1 LRRELCQL
9 DSLIAVSAIEAGCWG
24 WRWRWRAIRVSAIAW
39 LGGGFCGLRVSLLR
53 NPPSEAVRFIISESK
68 EILQWLFGSNLLLT
82 LLRMSFLG
90 IIYVYIVFST
100 CLDSEA
106 VLVRFI
112 EDFNYSF
119 IVILNQSSVMHQL
132 NASFCQLSCSTLCPV
147 IHHSKLFATFCI
159 SHGNC

>member
-1 LRRELCQL
+1 MRRCLCQYDL
-9 DSLIAVSAIEAGCWG
+9 SLATRAIGGRGAMRGLVCGFLCRLYRYGRLYDRLYGSFCWG
-24 WRWRWRAIRVSAIAW
+24 L
-39 LGGGFCGLRVSLLR
+39 LG
-53 NPPSEAVRFIISESK
+53 EALRFIISESK

-106 VLVRFI
+106 VLVRLI

-132 NASFCQLSCSTLCPV
+132 NASFCQLS
-147 IHHSKLFATFCI
+147 
-159 SHGNC
+159 